1 MQTYLTALFQTFAA
15 SAANITQM
23 YEKPD
28 KQPVH
33 NTYSLSG
40 TLCVPKQGVK
50 DASSVQFLIHGVGFD
65 SRYEYIPFTPYPC

>member
-1 MQTYLTALFQTFAA
+1 MMNF
-15 SAANITQM
+15 TQM

-40 TLCVPKQGVK
+40 TLCVPKKGAK
-50 DASSVQFLIHGVGFD
+50 DASNVQYLLHGVGFD
-65 SRYEYIPFTPYPC
+65 SR